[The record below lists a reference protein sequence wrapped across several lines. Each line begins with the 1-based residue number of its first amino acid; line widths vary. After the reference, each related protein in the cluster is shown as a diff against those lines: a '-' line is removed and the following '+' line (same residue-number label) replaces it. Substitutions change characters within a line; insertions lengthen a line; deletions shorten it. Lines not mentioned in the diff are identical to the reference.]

1 MKNSVKKYIMNLIY
15 PPKCVFCRTL
25 LPISTETPVLRPVIP
40 VKFPCFN
47 RTKKDR
53 EILTYFQAA
62 KKEGRSP
69 LLRCVC
75 KLSPDLF
82 VEFHFHGQRVED

>member
-1 MKNSVKKYIMNLIY
+1 MLQSY
-15 PPKCVFCRTL
+15 
-25 LPISTETPVLRPVIP
+25 
-40 VKFPCFN
+40 
-47 RTKKDR
+47 KKDR

-62 KKEGRSP
+62 KKKAET
-69 LLRCVC
+69 LFLRCVC

>member
-1 MKNSVKKYIMNLIY
+1 MLETPIIQKIFYNSRLSS
-15 PPKCVFCRTL
+15 P
-25 LPISTETPVLRPVIP
+25 PVLRPVIP

-62 KKEGRSP
+62 KKKAEA
-69 LLRCVC
+69 LFLRCVC

-82 VEFHFHGQRVED
+82 VEFHFHSQRVED